1 MIPILC
7 SNKFDW
13 FWIVMDH
20 GVMIHG
26 GAESALFIGRP
37 MSWAISAIERPQNKL
52 HRHLEISWKRI
63 SLEYWTIYF
72 WLFASAI
79 YRFELSEIELFM
91 NLICWL
97 NVKTEVVIMWRW
109 TSRRHLIW
117 SSITIW
123 TNQIK
128 AWIGLWDRIYLGN
141 LLKWHFS
148 GRRICFI

>member
-13 FWIVMDH
+13 FWIIIV
-20 GVMIHG
+20 V
-26 GAESALFIGRP
+26 LIGRP
-37 MSWAISAIERPQNKL
+37 MSWAISAVEHPQNKL
-52 HRHLEISWKRI
+52 HRHLVFSWKMI
-63 SLEYWTIYF
+63 NLEYWIIYF
-72 WLFASAI
+72 WLFALAI

-128 AWIGLWDRIYLGN
+128 AWIDLWESTWATCSNGN
-141 LLKWHFS
+141 FLEEESALSSLSNSFVRTLKV
-148 GRRICFI
+148 

>member
-13 FWIVMDH
+13 LWIVM
-20 GVMIHG
+20 
-26 GAESALFIGRP
+26 IGRP
-37 MSWAISAIERPQNKL
+37 MSWAISAVERPQNKL
-52 HRHLEISWKRI
+52 HRHLVVSWKMVN
-63 SLEYWTIYF
+63 LEYWIIYF
-72 WLFASAI
+72 WFFALAI

-117 SSITIW
+117 SSIMIW

-128 AWIGLWDRIYLGN
+128 AWIGLWESTWATCSNGN
-141 LLKWHFS
+141 FLESALSSLSNSFVRTLKWVV
-148 GRRICFI
+148 